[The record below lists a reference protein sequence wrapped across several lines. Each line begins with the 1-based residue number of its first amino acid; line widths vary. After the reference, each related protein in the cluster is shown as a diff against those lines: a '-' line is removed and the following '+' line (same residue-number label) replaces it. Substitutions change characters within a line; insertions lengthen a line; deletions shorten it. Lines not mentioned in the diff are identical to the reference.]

1 MVIILETIDIIII
14 ILFSLLLCAFIGFI
28 IFKSFCYKISRVQF
42 KIDDANN
49 SINDKLIIKYNLIK
63 EMIDFCNKK
72 LNIESKTFN
81 SVKKIKDNSIKM
93 NDDKLLNNVYSEIVN
108 IIDDNNKKEI
118 GELNNLIKKYEEN
131 ELHIISLRTYYNKN
145 VIMYNSLFRNFPFS
159 VIQKVK
165 GYKIYLLFEGEE
177 LSFDDDFIEV

>member
-1 MVIILETIDIIII
+1 
-14 ILFSLLLCAFIGFI
+14 
-28 IFKSFCYKISRVQF
+28 
-42 KIDDANN
+42 
-49 SINDKLIIKYNLIK
+49 
-63 EMIDFCNKK
+63 
-72 LNIESKTFN
+72 
-81 SVKKIKDNSIKM
+81 M